1 MYEALR
7 GWVLAILKAPAEPH
21 PPIGDPA
28 SLRVFRAGRNY
39 FRLRMAGW
47 AVAELIALGGL
58 IFWTAF
64 LIQVEGKVRER
75 RSARVEASAG
85 GEATTV
91 AEGAGVKADGG
102 VRGGAESKRRR
113 DTWKTRLK
121 ENIRKSVAE
130 HEAAGKRL
138 SGPGKGWESFKLACV
153 EVALLL
159 PAGAFILIWALKI
172 LGMVAYLVQLP
183 LTYAVRRLDY
193 EMRWYMVTDR
203 SLRLRHGVWKIS
215 ESTMSFANIQQVVV
229 AQGPLQRLLGLA
241 DVKVKSAGGGG
252 GGGHPHQQGEDMHS
266 GLFHSVT
273 NAAEIRD
280 LILERLRRFRETG
293 LGDPDERLQMIAPT
307 TDVPTVANAEGVKTH
322 AGARSSQSRE
332 WSPDALSAAR
342 ELAAEARALRA
353 ALER

>member
-1 MYEALR
+1 MYELLK
-7 GWVLAILKAPAEPH
+7 GWALAILRVPPEPH
-21 PPIGDPA
+21 APIGDPA

-47 AVAELIALGGL
+47 ALAELIALGGL

-64 LIQVEGKVRER
+64 LIQVEGMARER
-75 RSARVEASAG
+75 RAVRAGEARAG
-85 GEATTV
+85 GQATTV
-91 AEGAGVKADGG
+91 AEAPGAKADGG
-102 VRGGAESKRRR
+102 RRGAADSKRRQEA
-113 DTWKTRLK
+113 WKTRLK

-130 HEAAGKRL
+130 HEAAGKPL
-138 SGPGKGWESFKLACV
+138 SKPGKGWESFKQGCV
-153 EVALLL
+153 EVALLV
-159 PAGAFILIWALKI
+159 PAGTFVLIWALKI
-172 LGMVAYLVQLP
+172 FGMVAYLAQLP

-203 SLRLRHGVWKIS
+203 SLRLRHGVWRIS

-252 GGGHPHQQGEDMHS
+252 GHPHQHGEDMHS

-280 LILERLRRFRETG
+280 LILERLRRFREAG
-293 LGDPDERLQMIAPT
+293 LGDPDE
-307 TDVPTVANAEGVKTH
+307 K
-322 AGARSSQSRE
+322 S
-332 WSPDALSAAR
+332 
-342 ELAAEARALRA
+342 
-353 ALER
+353 